1 VYYEFYIDQF
11 FVEHLL
17 TGYLLTALAVRLCGM
32 EIPRWRILAGSL
44 LNAGIMV
51 LAVCAGTSLWYFAG
65 LPACAAFVFAGKSE
79 KAGPGKMGEKAS
91 HGKVIRMI
99 GRRIAGGMLTL
110 LLLTIGFGGVL
121 EALLELLPLP
131 FWCVAVL
138 AVFCLQGIEGY
149 RRRQALER
157 QHYVQV
163 QLTCGEKRVSL
174 RALIDTG
181 NHLTEPLTGHPVSI
195 IEEKT
200 AGALLEEGW
209 EEKKGF
215 YLIPYHSLGRE
226 QGWMQGVSMDQMI
239 VGSGMEEKVIEKPI
253 LAIYRGS
260 VSAGHE
266 YQMILHPQHFPQKV
280 HREKSRGLS
289 S

>member
-1 VYYEFYIDQF
+1 MYYEFYIDQF

-17 TGYLLTALAVRLCGM
+17 TGYLLTTLAVRLCGA

-51 LAVCAGTSLWYFAG
+51 LAVCVGTSLWYFAG
-65 LPACAAFVFAGKSE
+65 LPACAVVVFAGRNE
-79 KAGPGKMGEKAS
+79 KTGNSKKRDKNRPGEILRKN
-91 HGKVIRMI
+91 

-110 LLLTIGFGGVL
+110 FLLTIGFGGVL

-131 FWCVAVL
+131 FWCAAVL
-138 AVFCLQGIEGY
+138 SVFCLQMIEGH
-149 RRRQALER
+149 RRRQAAE
-157 QHYVQV
+157 QQNFVQV
-163 QLTCGEKRVSL
+163 QLTCGEKRVTL

-195 IEEKT
+195 IEEKA
-200 AGALLEEGW
+200 AGTLLEAGW

-226 QGWMQGVSMDQMI
+226 QGWMQGVSLDQMI
-239 VGSGMEEKVIEKPI
+239 VGSGVEETVIEKPI

-266 YQMILHPQHFPQKV
+266 YQMILHPQHFPQ
-280 HREKSRGLS
+280 SR
-289 S
+289 